1 MHRLLERQIKRV
13 LEIEPEDWPAAM
25 EKLLALADEF
35 AERAPEA
42 SYLLTSLPT
51 LLERVSESYA
61 QLDRDTALVR
71 RSLELSSAEL
81 TSANQRLRA
90 EAKASAQALQ
100 ALRDAFDLLVE
111 DYQAGLPEGET
122 ASLVD
127 ISEKLLW
134 LTRQREAMR
143 KALSLSEERFDL
155 AMKGANDGLWDWDLK
170 NNTVYYSPR
179 WKEMIGHAI
188 DEVGDGGDEWIER
201 LHPADR
207 QRTQDLLRE
216 YLARPRGHYECSFRF
231 KHKAGHYIWVL
242 SRGMAVLD
250 DAGQPIRLVGTHS
263 DITARTELERQLG
276 QFKNALDMH
285 AIVSVTDAAGNI
297 VYANDRFCEVSK
309 YTRAELLGGNHRIVK
324 SGLHDAAFYG
334 RMWQTITSGHV
345 WHGEVCNRAKDGD
358 LYWVLATIAPMLDDD
373 GLPYQYIS
381 IRADITETKKT
392 QESLRLAKEA
402 AEAAN
407 KAKSE
412 FLAKVS
418 HEIRTPMNGV
428 LGMLD
433 LALATR
439 LDDEQREYIDIAHR
453 SADSLMDIINDIL
466 DLSKIEAGRLEIQA
480 EPFKLI
486 ELLHDLAVLFER
498 RCQAKHLEFRLD
510 LVDGLPRRVLGD
522 VTRIRQVLV
531 NLLGNAIKFTS
542 QGGITLS
549 ARREADGAIRFAV
562 RDTGIGIAEEKQAAV
577 FEAFTQA
584 DGTITRKFGG
594 TGLGLTI
601 SENLV
606 RLMSGRFG
614 LTSKLGEGSEFSFT
628 LPLRPIHEEAV
639 ESAPSADAGL
649 RILLVEDNVINQKL
663 AATLLGKAGHAVA
676 CVASG
681 GAALAA
687 LNAGNYDAVLMDM
700 QLPDMDGIE
709 TTRRIR
715 AREQTDG
722 APRQCIIA
730 LTGNVGAEDRRRCLD
745 AGMDDFLG
753 KPLKRDELLAALA
766 RVAPRPTGA

>member
-13 LEIEPEDWPAAM
+13 LDIEPEDWPGAV
-25 EKLLALADEF
+25 EKLLALADLF
-35 AERAPEA
+35 ADRAPEA
-42 SYLLTSLPT
+42 TYILTSLPA

-81 TSANQRLRA
+81 TEANQRLRA
-90 EAKASAQALQ
+90 EAKASSQALQ
-100 ALRDAFDLLVE
+100 ALRDAFDVLVE
-111 DYQAGLPEGET
+111 DFQADLPDQQS

-143 KALSLSEERFDL
+143 KALSVSEERFDL

-170 NNTVYYSPR
+170 SHKVYYSPR
-179 WKEMIGHAI
+179 WKEMIGHGI
-188 DEVGDGGDEWIER
+188 EEVGDSGDEWIAR

-207 QRTQDLLRE
+207 QNTQALLKE
-216 YLARPRGHYECSFRF
+216 YLAHPVGHYECTFRF
-231 KHKAGHYIWVL
+231 KHKQGHYIWVL

-250 DAGQPIRLVGTHS
+250 EAGLPIRLVGTHS

-276 QFKNALDMH
+276 QFKKALDTH
-285 AIVSVTDAAGNI
+285 AIVSITDVSGNI
-297 VYANDRFCEVSK
+297 VYANDRFCEIAQ
-309 YTRAELLGGNHRIVK
+309 YRREELLGQNHRMVK
-324 SGLHDAAFYG
+324 SDLHDVDFY
-334 RMWQTITSGHV
+334 RVMWQTITTGQV
-345 WHGEVCNRAKDGD
+345 WHGEVCNRAKDGS

-373 GLPYQYIS
+373 GIPYQYIS
-381 IRADITETKKT
+381 IRADITETKNA
-392 QESLRLAKEA
+392 QESLRLAKEN

-433 LALATR
+433 LARATR

-466 DLSKIEAGRLEIQA
+466 DLSKIEAGRLEIQP
-480 EPFKLI
+480 EPFLLP
-486 ELLHDLAVLFER
+486 ELMHDLGILFER
-498 RCQAKHLEFRLD
+498 RCQAKHLFFRLALAED
-510 LVDGLPRRVLGD
+510 LPIRVVGD

-531 NLLGNAIKFTS
+531 NLLGNAIKFTG

-549 ARREADGAIRFAV
+549 ARREQDGAIRFGV
-562 RDTGIGIAEEKQAAV
+562 RDTGIGIAEDKQAAV

-584 DGTITRKFGG
+584 DGSITRKFGG

-606 RLMSGRFG
+606 RLMSGHFA

-628 LPLRPIHEEAV
+628 LPLPV
-639 ESAPSADAGL
+639 VDAKPAENYVTPPAAL
-649 RILLVEDNVINQKL
+649 RILLAEDDLISRKL
-663 AATLLGKAGHAVA
+663 ATTLLVKAGHQVDG
-676 CVASG
+676 VASG
-681 GAALAA
+681 SEALAA
-687 LNAGNYDAVLMDM
+687 LEHGTYDAVLMDM
-700 QLPDMDGIE
+700 QMADMDGIE
-709 TTRRIR
+709 ATRRIR
-715 AREQTDG
+715 AKEQSD
-722 APRQCIIA
+722 AALRQYIIA
-730 LTGNVGAEDRRRCLD
+730 LTGNVAADDRQRCLD

-753 KPLKRDELLAALA
+753 KPLKRDELFAALA
-766 RVAPRPTGA
+766 RAAGSKPG